1 MSILIAGIHTGIGK
15 TICSAI
21 LTEALAYDYW
31 KPVQA
36 GDLDASDSIFIK
48 NHISNTKSVIHPE
61 AYRLTIP
68 ASPHFAAAQDGI
80 EIRLDN
86 LALPKSD
93 NGIIVETAGG
103 LMSPLYETLLNM
115 DLIKHLN
122 LPVVLV
128 TNDYLGSINHTLL
141 SVEILRGANIE
152 ILGLVFSGKR
162 VEATRTFI
170 QNYTRLKTLFEIPY
184 FESLDKET
192 LTTFSHAN
200 ITFTKSY
207 PEHSGRKCIIIHHS
221 PLNYSPLL
229 NDLDRTR

>member
-1 MSILIAGIHTGIGK
+1 MNIIIAGIHTGIGK

-36 GDLDASDSIFIK
+36 GDLDASDSIFVK
-48 NHISNTKSVIHPE
+48 NHISNPKSVIHQE

-80 EIRLDN
+80 EIQLDN
-86 LALPKSD
+86 LVLPKSD
-93 NGIIVETAGG
+93 NSVIVETAGG
-103 LMSPLYETLLNM
+103 LMSPLSDTLLNI

-152 ILGLVFSGKR
+152 ILGLVFSGKK
-162 VEATRTFI
+162 VDATRQFI
-170 QNYTRLKTLFEIPY
+170 QNYTGLKTLFEIPF
-184 FESLDKET
+184 FEILDKET
-192 LTTFSHAN
+192 LTTFAN
-200 ITFTKSY
+200 NLKI
-207 PEHSGRKCIIIHHS
+207 
-221 PLNYSPLL
+221 
-229 NDLDRTR
+229 

>member
-1 MSILIAGIHTGIGK
+1 MNIIIAGIHTGIGK

-36 GDLDASDSIFIK
+36 GDLDASDSIFVK
-48 NHISNTKSVIHPE
+48 NHISNPKSVIHQE

-80 EIRLDN
+80 EIQLDN
-86 LALPKSD
+86 LVLPKSD
-93 NGIIVETAGG
+93 NSVIVETAGG
-103 LMSPLYETLLNM
+103 LMSPLSNTLLNI

-152 ILGLVFSGKR
+152 ILGLVFSGKK
-162 VEATRTFI
+162 VDATRQFI
-170 QNYTRLKTLFEIPY
+170 QNYTGLKTLFEIPF
-184 FESLDKET
+184 FETLDKET
-192 LTTFSHAN
+192 LTTFAN
-200 ITFTKSY
+200 NLKI
-207 PEHSGRKCIIIHHS
+207 
-221 PLNYSPLL
+221 
-229 NDLDRTR
+229 

>member
-1 MSILIAGIHTGIGK
+1 MNIIIAGIHTGIGK

-36 GDLDASDSIFIK
+36 GDLDASDSIFVK
-48 NHISNTKSVIHPE
+48 NHISNPKSVIHQE

-80 EIRLDN
+80 EIQLDN
-86 LALPKSD
+86 LVLPKSD
-93 NGIIVETAGG
+93 NSVIVETAGG
-103 LMSPLYETLLNM
+103 LMSPLSDTLLNIN
-115 DLIKHLN
+115 LIKHLN

-152 ILGLVFSGKR
+152 ILGLVFSGKK
-162 VEATRTFI
+162 VDATRQFI
-170 QNYTRLKTLFEIPY
+170 QNYTGLKTLFEIPF
-184 FESLDKET
+184 FETLDKET
-192 LTTFSHAN
+192 LTTFAN
-200 ITFTKSY
+200 NLKI
-207 PEHSGRKCIIIHHS
+207 
-221 PLNYSPLL
+221 
-229 NDLDRTR
+229 